1 MALLKRR
8 NTESEA
14 DSPVGDEPVPASAR
28 AGGDSAENARV
39 TAGKGRPTPK
49 RSQARAA
56 RPRGGA
62 GGAGAVRAAT
72 GKEGR
77 RLQRAERREQSQQYR
92 SAMMSGDVNKLPPR
106 ERAPERVIARDF
118 VDTRFNIGPIFLAVA
133 LVYFIGGLVPNSY
146 VRLTATYLMLVGIIA
161 VVVDSI
167 VLARQVSRR
176 VAEKYPDSR
185 VKVRAYSAQRAL
197 LPRRWRMPRP
207 RVSRS
212 DR

>member
-1 MALLKRR
+1 MALLKKR

-14 DSPVGDEPVPASAR
+14 GSPVGDEPVAASAR

-49 RSQARAA
+49 RAQARAA
-56 RPRGGA
+56 RPR

-118 VDTRFNIGPIFLAVA
+118 VDTRFNIGPVFLAVA